1 MHCVVKNNN
10 KKTTPQVEA
19 NKRLGLSLG
28 LQMLVVHLLYEP
40 SAMKRGKNAAEAKEK
55 WTELV
60 NTQNPG
66 NSYHL
71 LNKDLK
77 LKTATSRHS

>member
-55 WTELV
+55 
-60 NTQNPG
+60 
-66 NSYHL
+66 
-71 LNKDLK
+71 
-77 LKTATSRHS
+77 